1 MAEVVKYS
9 DNLNMSNKKARKI
22 RNLENTKNQKS
33 KKLALLIVTVIL
45 CFCGVISGVMATVS
59 SVKKAKAEKTVRIA
73 FYGLSEEY
81 VKLLQ
86 ERIPVEE
93 KITLKMDVLS
103 EGNLDLGALKEKYD
117 MLFTWKGEVTD
128 TLEASSE
135 EIPSKILELMPSS
148 LRNKKCVPILLDHCE
163 LAYNIAV
170 VQATTENVPSSFP
183 TFLNY
188 LNQAKNEVFS
198 PFFCAGA
205 DDRVLAALIG
215 SLIEANGGVSA
226 YNDFI
231 EALRTGTDFEELLD
245 KELGVS
251 KITLRPVLEMLKSW
265 PKEGLTHPA
274 WFNGQ
279 QNDLLYFAHDNHV
292 GVFFTFLKDHRNI
305 PYETISKY
313 ESFVMPPVSSTTEYG
328 IIAPAI
334 SCMLLTSNSNCKR
347 YLAEFFTEDAQAE
360 LSNLT
365 KLAPVHS
372 RAQAYDRQ
380 ADDVRFWAASC
391 PGGAL
396 PDLYLAVWQRN
407 AAGCGEFAK
416 KCREYIR

>member
-1 MAEVVKYS
+1 MA
-9 DNLNMSNKKARKI
+9 KK
-22 RNLENTKNQKS
+22 NTKNKKSEKSQKTN
-33 KKLALLIVTVIL
+33 KIVKMVVIL
-45 CFCGVISGVMATVS
+45 VLAVCVVAGGITTIVSTV
-59 SVKKAKAEKTVRIA
+59 KRKNAEKTVRIA

-81 VKLLQ
+81 VSILK
-86 ERIPVEE
+86 EKIPVED
-93 KITLKMDVLS
+93 KIILKMDVLS
-103 EGNLDLGALKEKYD
+103 EGAIDLAAVKEKYD

-128 TLEASSE
+128 ALEASSE
-135 EIPSKILELMPSS
+135 DIPAKIVECMPSS

-163 LAYNIAV
+163 LDYSKDV
-170 VQATTENVPSSFP
+170 VSKTTENIPSSLP

-188 LNQAKNEVFS
+188 LNQAKNHVFS

-205 DDRVLAALIG
+205 DDRILTAFVG
-215 SLIEANGGVSA
+215 SLLESMGGIKA
-226 YNDFI
+226 YKNFI
-231 EALRTGTDFEELLD
+231 TELKNGTDFEELLD
-245 KELGVS
+245 KDLGSPNV
-251 KITLRPVLEMLKSW
+251 TLRSVLDMLKSW

-279 QNDLLYFAHDNHV
+279 NNDLIYFADDNHV
-292 GVFFTFLKDHRNI
+292 GVFFTYLKDHRNI
-305 PYETISKY
+305 QYQTISKY
-313 ESFVMPPVSSTTEYG
+313 ESFVVPPASSTIEYG

-334 SCMLLTSNSNCKR
+334 SCMLLTNNSNCKR
-347 YLAEFFTEDAQAE
+347 YLAEFFTEDSQAE

-396 PDLYLAVWQRN
+396 PDIYLAVYQRN
-407 AAGCGEFAK
+407 PTAFAEFA
-416 KCREYIR
+416 RNIRNYVK

>member
-1 MAEVVKYS
+1 MA
-9 DNLNMSNKKARKI
+9 KK
-22 RNLENTKNQKS
+22 NTKNKKSEKSQKTN
-33 KKLALLIVTVIL
+33 KIVKMVVIL
-45 CFCGVISGVMATVS
+45 VLAVCVLAGGITTIVSTV
-59 SVKKAKAEKTVRIA
+59 KRKNAEKTVRIA

-81 VKLLQ
+81 VSILK
-86 ERIPVEE
+86 EKIPVED
-93 KITLKMDVLS
+93 KIILKMDVLS
-103 EGNLDLGALKEKYD
+103 EGAIDLAAVKEKYD

-128 TLEASSE
+128 ALEASSE
-135 EIPSKILELMPSS
+135 DIPAKIVECMPSS

-163 LAYNIAV
+163 LDYSKDV
-170 VQATTENVPSSFP
+170 VSKTTENIPSSLP

-188 LNQAKNEVFS
+188 LNQAKNHVFS

-205 DDRVLAALIG
+205 DDRILTAFVG
-215 SLIEANGGVSA
+215 SLLESMGGIKAYKNFITELKNGT
-226 YNDFI
+226 N
-231 EALRTGTDFEELLD
+231 FEELLD
-245 KELGVS
+245 KDLGSPNV
-251 KITLRPVLEMLKSW
+251 TLRSVLDMLKSW

-279 QNDLLYFAHDNHV
+279 NNDLIYFADDNHV
-292 GVFFTFLKDHRNI
+292 GVFFTYLKDHRNI
-305 PYETISKY
+305 QYQTISKY
-313 ESFVMPPVSSTTEYG
+313 ESFVVPPASSTIEYG

-334 SCMLLTSNSNCKR
+334 SCMLLTNNSNCKR
-347 YLAEFFTEDAQAE
+347 YLAEFFTEDSQAE

-396 PDLYLAVWQRN
+396 PDIYLAVYQRN
-407 AAGCGEFAK
+407 PTAFAEFA
-416 KCREYIR
+416 RNIRNYVK

>member
-1 MAEVVKYS
+1 MAKKNS
-9 DNLNMSNKKARKI
+9 KNLKNKK
-22 RNLENTKNQKS
+22 NLKNS
-33 KKLALLIVTVIL
+33 KNAKLIQLIVVIVL
-45 CFCGVISGVMATVS
+45 CLCGVASGIMATVS
-59 SVKKAKAEKTVRIA
+59 SIKKAKAQRTVRIA

-81 VKLLQ
+81 VKILQ
-86 ERIPVEE
+86 EKIPVEE
-93 KITLKMDVLS
+93 KIILKCDVLS
-103 EGNLDLGALKEKYD
+103 DGKIDLGSLKEKYD
-117 MLFTWKGEVTD
+117 MLFTWRGEITD
-128 TLEASSE
+128 TLEASAE
-135 EIPSKILELMPSS
+135 DIPAKILETMPTN

-163 LAYNIAV
+163 LAYSINV
-170 VQATTENVPSSFP
+170 VNSTTENLPSSFP
-183 TFLNY
+183 GFLNF
-188 LNQAKNEVFS
+188 LNQAKSKVFS

-205 DDRVLAALIG
+205 DDRVLTAFIG
-215 SLIEANGGVSA
+215 NLIEVNGGVGA
-226 YNDFI
+226 YQ
-231 EALRTGTDFEELLD
+231 ALIDELRAGTEFDVLLD
-245 KELGVS
+245 KELGSS
-251 KITLRPVLEMLKSW
+251 KVTLRSVLDMLKSW

-279 QNDLLYFAHDNHV
+279 QNDLLYFAQDDNLS
-292 GVFFTFLKDHRNI
+292 VFFTFLKDHRNI
-305 PYETISKY
+305 PYATISKY

-334 SCMLLTSNSNCKR
+334 SCMPLSDNSNSKR

-407 AAGCGEFAK
+407 SAGCAEFAR
-416 KCREYIR
+416 KCREFLR

>member
-1 MAEVVKYS
+1 MAKKNS
-9 DNLNMSNKKARKI
+9 KKMNKKTEQSQKRNKI
-22 RNLENTKNQKS
+22 I
-33 KKLALLIVTVIL
+33 KLVAIIVVALAV
-45 CFCGVISGVMATVS
+45 VISGITATVS
-59 SVKKAKAEKTVRIA
+59 TIKKKKAEKTVRIA

-81 VKLLQ
+81 VNILK
-86 ERIPVEE
+86 EKIPVED
-93 KITLKMDVLS
+93 KIILKMDVLS
-103 EGNLDLGALKEKYD
+103 EGAIDLAAIKEKYD

-128 TLEASSE
+128 SLEASSE
-135 EIPSKILELMPSS
+135 DIPAKIVETMPTS

-163 LAYNIAV
+163 LAYSKTV
-170 VQATTENVPSSFP
+170 VQNTTENLPSSFP

-188 LNQAKNEVFS
+188 LSQAKNQVFS

-205 DDRVLAALIG
+205 DDRILTAFVG
-215 SLIEANGGVSA
+215 SLIEAMGGIKAYKNLIAELKNGT
-226 YNDFI
+226 
-231 EALRTGTDFEELLD
+231 EFEELLD
-245 KELGVS
+245 KDLGSPNV
-251 KITLRPVLEMLKSW
+251 TLRSVLDMLKSW

-279 QNDLLYFAHDNHV
+279 KNDLIYFAEENHI
-292 GVFFTFLKDHRNI
+292 GVFFTFLSDHRNI
-305 PYETISKY
+305 QYGTISKF
-313 ESFVMPPVSSTTEYG
+313 ESFVVPPASSTIEYG

-334 SCMLLTSNSNCKR
+334 SCMLLTDNSNCKR
-347 YLAEFFTEDAQAE
+347 YLGEFFTEDAQME

-396 PDLYLAVWQRN
+396 PDLYLAVYQRN
-407 AAGCGEFAK
+407 PTAFAEFA
-416 KCREYIR
+416 RNIRSSIK

>member
-1 MAEVVKYS
+1 MA
-9 DNLNMSNKKARKI
+9 KK
-22 RNLENTKNQKS
+22 NTKNKKSEKSQKTN
-33 KKLALLIVTVIL
+33 KIVKMVVIIVLAVCVVAGGITTIVSTL
-45 CFCGVISGVMATVS
+45 
-59 SVKKAKAEKTVRIA
+59 KRKNAEKTVRIA

-81 VKLLQ
+81 VSILKDK
-86 ERIPVEE
+86 IPVED
-93 KITLKMDVLS
+93 KIILKMDVLS
-103 EGNLDLGALKEKYD
+103 EGAIDLAAVKEKYD

-128 TLEASSE
+128 ALEASSE
-135 EIPSKILELMPSS
+135 DIPAKIVECMPSS

-163 LAYNIAV
+163 LDYSKDV
-170 VQATTENVPSSFP
+170 VSKTTENIPSSLP

-188 LNQAKNEVFS
+188 LNQAKNHVFS

-205 DDRVLAALIG
+205 DDRILTAFVG
-215 SLIEANGGVSA
+215 SLLESMGGIKA
-226 YNDFI
+226 YKNFI
-231 EALRTGTDFEELLD
+231 TELKNGTDFEELLD
-245 KELGVS
+245 KDLGSPNV
-251 KITLRPVLEMLKSW
+251 TLRSVLDMLKSW

-279 QNDLLYFAHDNHV
+279 NNDLIYFADDNHV
-292 GVFFTFLKDHRNI
+292 GVFFTYLKDHRNI
-305 PYETISKY
+305 QYQTISKY
-313 ESFVMPPVSSTTEYG
+313 ESFVVPPASSTIEYG

-334 SCMLLTSNSNCKR
+334 SCMLLTNNSNCKR
-347 YLAEFFTEDAQAE
+347 YLAEFFTEDSQAE

-396 PDLYLAVWQRN
+396 PDIYLAVYQRN
-407 AAGCGEFAK
+407 PTAFAEFA
-416 KCREYIR
+416 RNIRNYVK

>member
-1 MAEVVKYS
+1 MA
-9 DNLNMSNKKARKI
+9 KK
-22 RNLENTKNQKS
+22 NTKNKKSEKTQKTN
-33 KKLALLIVTVIL
+33 KIVKMVVIIVLAVCVVAGGITTIVSTV
-45 CFCGVISGVMATVS
+45 
-59 SVKKAKAEKTVRIA
+59 KRKNAEKTVRIA

-81 VKLLQ
+81 VSILK
-86 ERIPVEE
+86 EKIPVED
-93 KITLKMDVLS
+93 KIILKMDVLS
-103 EGNLDLGALKEKYD
+103 EGAIDLAAVKEKYD

-128 TLEASSE
+128 ALEASSE
-135 EIPSKILELMPSS
+135 DIPAKIVECMPSS

-163 LAYNIAV
+163 LDYSKDV
-170 VQATTENVPSSFP
+170 VSKTTENIPSSLP

-188 LNQAKNEVFS
+188 LNQAKNHVFS

-205 DDRVLAALIG
+205 DDRILTAFVG
-215 SLIEANGGVSA
+215 SLLESMGGIKA
-226 YNDFI
+226 YKNFI
-231 EALRTGTDFEELLD
+231 TELKNGTDFEELLD
-245 KELGVS
+245 KDLGSPNV
-251 KITLRPVLEMLKSW
+251 TLRSVLDMLKSW

-279 QNDLLYFAHDNHV
+279 NNDLIYFADDNHV
-292 GVFFTFLKDHRNI
+292 GVFFTYLKDHRNI
-305 PYETISKY
+305 QYQTISKY
-313 ESFVMPPVSSTTEYG
+313 ESFVVPPASSTIEYG

-334 SCMLLTSNSNCKR
+334 SCMLLTNNSNCKR
-347 YLAEFFTEDAQAE
+347 YLAEFFTEDSQAE

-396 PDLYLAVWQRN
+396 PDIYLAVYQRN
-407 AAGCGEFAK
+407 PTAFAEFA
-416 KCREYIR
+416 RNIRNYVK

>member
-1 MAEVVKYS
+1 MA
-9 DNLNMSNKKARKI
+9 KK
-22 RNLENTKNQKS
+22 NTKNQKS
-33 KKLALLIVTVIL
+33 EKSQKTNKIVKMVVIIVLAVCVVAGGITTIVSTV
-45 CFCGVISGVMATVS
+45 
-59 SVKKAKAEKTVRIA
+59 KRKNAEKTVRIA

-81 VKLLQ
+81 VSILK
-86 ERIPVEE
+86 EKIPVED
-93 KITLKMDVLS
+93 KIILKMDVLS
-103 EGNLDLGALKEKYD
+103 EGAIDLAAVKEKYD

-128 TLEASSE
+128 ALEASSE
-135 EIPSKILELMPSS
+135 DIPAKIVECMPSS

-163 LAYNIAV
+163 LDYSKDV
-170 VQATTENVPSSFP
+170 VSKTTENIPSSLP

-188 LNQAKNEVFS
+188 LNQAKNHVFS

-205 DDRVLAALIG
+205 DDRILTAFVG
-215 SLIEANGGVSA
+215 SLLESMGGIKA
-226 YNDFI
+226 YKNFI
-231 EALRTGTDFEELLD
+231 TELKNGTDFEELLD
-245 KELGVS
+245 KDFGSPNV
-251 KITLRPVLEMLKSW
+251 TLRSVLDMLKSW

-279 QNDLLYFAHDNHV
+279 NNDLIYFADDNHV
-292 GVFFTFLKDHRNI
+292 GVFFTYLKDHRNI
-305 PYETISKY
+305 QYQTISKY
-313 ESFVMPPVSSTTEYG
+313 ESFVVPPASSTIEYG

-334 SCMLLTSNSNCKR
+334 SCMLLTNNSNCKR
-347 YLAEFFTEDAQAE
+347 YLAEFFTEDSQAE

-396 PDLYLAVWQRN
+396 PDIYLAVYQRN
-407 AAGCGEFAK
+407 PTAFAEFA
-416 KCREYIR
+416 RNIRNYVK

>member
-1 MAEVVKYS
+1 MAKKNS
-9 DNLNMSNKKARKI
+9 KKMNKKTEQSQKRNKI
-22 RNLENTKNQKS
+22 I
-33 KKLALLIVTVIL
+33 KLVAIIVVALAV
-45 CFCGVISGVMATVS
+45 VISGITATVS
-59 SVKKAKAEKTVRIA
+59 TIKKKKAEKTVRIA

-81 VKLLQ
+81 VNILK
-86 ERIPVEE
+86 EKIPVED
-93 KITLKMDVLS
+93 KIILKMDVLS
-103 EGNLDLGALKEKYD
+103 EGAIDLAAIKEKYD

-128 TLEASSE
+128 SLEASSE
-135 EIPSKILELMPSS
+135 DIPAKIVETMPTS

-163 LAYNIAV
+163 LAYSKTV
-170 VQATTENVPSSFP
+170 VQNTTENLPSSFP

-188 LNQAKNEVFS
+188 LSQAKNQVFS

-205 DDRVLAALIG
+205 DDRILTAFVG
-215 SLIEANGGVSA
+215 SLIEAMGGIKAYKNLITELKNGT
-226 YNDFI
+226 
-231 EALRTGTDFEELLD
+231 EFEELLD
-245 KELGVS
+245 KDLGSPNV
-251 KITLRPVLEMLKSW
+251 TLRSVLDMLKSW

-279 QNDLLYFAHDNHV
+279 KNDLIYFAEENHI
-292 GVFFTFLKDHRNI
+292 GVFFTFLRDHRNI
-305 PYETISKY
+305 QYGTISKF
-313 ESFVMPPVSSTTEYG
+313 EAFVVPPASSTIEYG

-334 SCMLLTSNSNCKR
+334 SCMLLTDNSNCKR
-347 YLAEFFTEDAQAE
+347 YLGEFFTEDAQME

-396 PDLYLAVWQRN
+396 PDLYLAVYQRN
-407 AAGCGEFAK
+407 PTAFAEFA
-416 KCREYIR
+416 RNIRNFIK

>member
-1 MAEVVKYS
+1 MA
-9 DNLNMSNKKARKI
+9 KK
-22 RNLENTKNQKS
+22 NTKNKKSEKSQKTN
-33 KKLALLIVTVIL
+33 KIVKMVVIIVLAVCVVAGGITTIVSTV
-45 CFCGVISGVMATVS
+45 
-59 SVKKAKAEKTVRIA
+59 KRKNAEKTVRIA

-81 VKLLQ
+81 VSILK
-86 ERIPVEE
+86 EKIPVED
-93 KITLKMDVLS
+93 KIILKMDVLS
-103 EGNLDLGALKEKYD
+103 EGAIDLAAVKEKYD

-128 TLEASSE
+128 ALEASSE
-135 EIPSKILELMPSS
+135 DIPAKIVECMPSS

-163 LAYNIAV
+163 LDYSKDV
-170 VQATTENVPSSFP
+170 VSKTTENIPSSLP

-188 LNQAKNEVFS
+188 LNQAKNHVFS

-205 DDRVLAALIG
+205 DDRILTAFVG
-215 SLIEANGGVSA
+215 SLLESMGGVKA
-226 YNDFI
+226 YKNFI
-231 EALRTGTDFEELLD
+231 AELKNGTDFEELLD
-245 KELGVS
+245 KDLGSPNV
-251 KITLRPVLEMLKSW
+251 TLRSVLDMLKSW

-279 QNDLLYFAHDNHV
+279 NNDLIYFADDNHV
-292 GVFFTFLKDHRNI
+292 GVFFTYLKDHRNI
-305 PYETISKY
+305 QYQTISKY
-313 ESFVMPPVSSTTEYG
+313 ESFVVPPASSTIEYG

-334 SCMLLTSNSNCKR
+334 SCMLLTNNSNCKR
-347 YLAEFFTEDAQAE
+347 YLAEFFTEDSQAE

-396 PDLYLAVWQRN
+396 PDIYLAVYQRN
-407 AAGCGEFAK
+407 PTAFAEFA
-416 KCREYIR
+416 RNIRNYVK